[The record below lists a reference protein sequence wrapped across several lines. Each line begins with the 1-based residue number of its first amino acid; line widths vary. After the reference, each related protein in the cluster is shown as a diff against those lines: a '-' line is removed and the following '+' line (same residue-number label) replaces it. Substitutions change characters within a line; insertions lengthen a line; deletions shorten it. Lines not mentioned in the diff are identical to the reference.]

1 MGGVRG
7 IAAVMAGAAAW
18 IVVSG
23 WTPTVRIPKPEFPS
37 AWVVPAA
44 AAAGIAAGLFALGLL
59 AVPAAAIAIGLLVAA
74 IPVAIDAVRRRRER
88 EAVAEAWP
96 DFLALMS
103 GRISAG
109 ATLPDAF
116 IAAARRAPEP
126 LSSTARPVEE
136 SVTFGDGFVPA
147 LERLRAQLDDPTSD
161 RVLTTLE
168 FAYRSGGHRV
178 GVVISS
184 LGSSIAD
191 ELRFR
196 RAHTAA
202 LTEQRMTAAVALTAP
217 WALLALTIATNP
229 QAAAAYRTATGSAII
244 AIGFVL
250 TALGFFAARRSARLS
265 QAPRVMQ

>member
-1 MGGVRG
+1 MRG

-23 WTPTVRIPKPEFPS
+23 WTPTVRVPKPEPPS
-37 AWVVPAA
+37 PWVAPAA
-44 AAAGIAAGLFALGLL
+44 ASAGVAAGFFALGLL

-74 IPVAIDAVRRRRER
+74 VPVAIDAARRRRQR

-96 DFLALMS
+96 DFLALTS

-126 LSSTARPVEE
+126 LSSAARPVEE
-136 SVTFGDGFVPA
+136 SVAFGDGFVPA
-147 LERLRAQLDDPTSD
+147 LGRLRSYLDDPTSD
-161 RVLTTLE
+161 RVLTTLV
-168 FAYRSGGHRV
+168 FAHQSGGHRV
-178 GVVISS
+178 GVVIST
-184 LGSSIAD
+184 LGGSIAD
-191 ELRFR
+191 ELRLR
-196 RAHTAA
+196 RAHTAS

-217 WALLALTIATNP
+217 WALLALTISTNP
-229 QAAAAYRTATGSAII
+229 QAAVAYRTATGSAII

-250 TALGFFAARRSARLS
+250 TTLGFLAASRSARLS
-265 QAPRVMQ
+265 RAPRVMR

>member
-1 MGGVRG
+1 MRG

-23 WTPTVRIPKPEFPS
+23 WTPTVRIPKPELPS
-37 AWVVPAA
+37 PWVVPAA
-44 AAAGIAAGLFALGLL
+44 AAAGVAAGLFALGLL

-136 SVTFGDGFVPA
+136 SVVFGDGFVPA

-161 RVLTTLE
+161 RVLTTLV
-168 FAYRSGGHRV
+168 FAHQSGGHRV

-184 LGSSIAD
+184 LGNSIAD
-191 ELRFR
+191 ELRLR

-217 WALLALTIATNP
+217 WALLALTISTNP
-229 QAAAAYRTATGSAII
+229 QAAAAYRTATGSVII
-244 AIGFVL
+244 AIGFAL
-250 TALGFFAARRSARLS
+250 TALGFLAARRSARLS